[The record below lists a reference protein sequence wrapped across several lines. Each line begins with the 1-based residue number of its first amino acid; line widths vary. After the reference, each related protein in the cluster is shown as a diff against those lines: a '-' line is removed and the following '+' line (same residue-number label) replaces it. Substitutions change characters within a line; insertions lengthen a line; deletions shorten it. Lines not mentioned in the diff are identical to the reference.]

1 MSELTESIQALSTS
15 QALLKEFAK
24 NMEKDRTFGKEAY
37 QEKINDIRDY
47 ANGLAIVTYLVPAEN
62 QTVFGDISLQEILR
76 TQLGQIQNVI
86 HALRTPEG
94 ASEAEATYD
103 LKESDVRRMVSS
115 LQGMIEMNNLMR
127 KEEDVVFPAKQVEE
141 AQLKEKPAATSE
153 KKGFFQKLFG
163 K

>member
-47 ANGLAIVTYLVPAEN
+47 ANGLAIVTYLVPAQN
-62 QTVFGDISLQEILR
+62 QMVFGDVSLQEILR
-76 TQLGQIQNVI
+76 NQLGQIQNVI
-86 HALRTPEG
+86 QVLRTPAG

-103 LKESDVRRMVSS
+103 LKESDVRRMISS

-127 KEEDVVFPAKQVEE
+127 KEEDVVFTAKQVEE
-141 AQLKEKPAATSE
+141 AKPKEKPAATGE

>member
-47 ANGLAIVTYLVPAEN
+47 ANGLAIVTYLVPAQN
-62 QTVFGDISLQEILR
+62 QMVFGDVSLQEILR
-76 TQLGQIQNVI
+76 SQLGQIQNVI

-94 ASEAEATYD
+94 ASEAEAIYD

-127 KEEDVVFPAKQVEE
+127 KEEDVVFPTKHVEE
-141 AQLKEKPAATSE
+141 AQFKEKPAATSE

>member
-62 QTVFGDISLQEILR
+62 QGISGDVSLQEILR
-76 TQLGQIQNVI
+76 NQLGQIQNVI

-94 ASEAEATYD
+94 VSEAETTYD
-103 LKESDVRRMVSS
+103 LKESDVRRMISS

-127 KEEDVVFPAKQVEE
+127 KEEDVVLPIKQVEA
-141 AQLKEKPAATSE
+141 AQGKERLSATGE

>member
-47 ANGLAIVTYLVPAEN
+47 ANGLAIVTYLVPAQN
-62 QTVFGDISLQEILR
+62 QMVFGDVSLQEILR
-76 TQLGQIQNVI
+76 NQLGQIQNVI
-86 HALRTPEG
+86 QVLRTPAG

-103 LKESDVRRMVSS
+103 LKESDVRRMISS

-127 KEEDVVFPAKQVEE
+127 KEEDVVFTAKQVEE
-141 AQLKEKPAATSE
+141 AKPKEKPAATSE